1 MTLGKTIK
9 TARAIKNM
17 SRQRLADLVYTDE
30 KTIRKYEEDKI
41 KKPDQRMVQEIYSI
55 LGIPTFRSPE
65 WLEYFHGEEEFMQE
79 AQQDDYAVEENPK
92 KMVVNGQC
100 AYCGQYAVVE
110 IDEDEGEKEAD
121 ELATWNC
128 HCEAAKAARHKKEQ
142 EEQER
147 RDRER
152 RIDNAVLDIQN
163 LIGDA
168 GFAEVAAI
176 MQKAVPLLVDGG
188 FSKLTIAVDGENTV
202 SMSKRQKKI
211 IIERKKT
218 RRDQAESD

>member
-30 KTIRKYEEDKI
+30 KTIRKYEEDKV
-41 KKPDQRMVQEIYSI
+41 KKPDQRLVQEIYSI

-79 AQQDDYAVEENPK
+79 AQQDDYAVEESPK

-100 AYCGQYAVVE
+100 AYCGQYAAVE
-110 IDEDEGEKEAD
+110 IEEGETEKEAD
-121 ELATWNC
+121 ALATSEC
-128 HCEAAKAARHKKEQ
+128 HCKAAKAARRKKEQ
-142 EEQER
+142 EEQEL
-147 RDRER
+147 RDQER
-152 RIDNAVLDIQN
+152 RIDNAILNIQN

-168 GFAEVAAI
+168 GFADVAVI
-176 MQKAVPLLVDGG
+176 MQRAVKLLVEGG
-188 FSKLTIAVDGENTV
+188 FTKMTMVIDGENAV
-202 SMSKRQKKI
+202 SMSKKQKKI

-218 RRDQAESD
+218 RREQVESD